1 MADKA
6 FDRCTFII
14 RQFQP
19 KDTPQVHALMSEGLV
34 HGADSPC
41 NVALRRNV
49 GSRIACICYTLFALG
64 VWMLS
69 GASSLSRAGG
79 IAICISSAA
88 LFFYARW
95 SIKNF
100 FLEVCAIALKA
111 DLADITA
118 AYKLSPHIY
127 PKPDPNGFWVAVSE
141 TSGQHCSQVIGFLG
155 LEYPVREDPSSAEL
169 RRMFISMHHR
179 RRGVASQLIRTALS
193 HAQQFNPPL
202 RTLVL
207 ETSEFQL
214 AAQRLYEKHGFV
226 FAERRVMRMGLL
238 SSVSML
244 RFRRNRGNIPCEV
257 TKGIAFNPEIL
268 IQLHDADRIIPPAKS
283 NHEF

>member
-1 MADKA
+1 
-6 FDRCTFII
+6 
-14 RQFQP
+14 
-19 KDTPQVHALMSEGLV
+19 
-34 HGADSPC
+34 
-41 NVALRRNV
+41 
-49 GSRIACICYTLFALG
+49 
-64 VWMLS
+64 MLS

-88 LFFYARW
+88 LFFYAHW

-141 TSGQHCSQVIGFLG
+141 NSGQHYSQVIGFLG
-155 LEYPVREDPSSAEL
+155 LGTSPQHLIVLTLTLSLLSAEYPVGGDPSSAEL

-226 FAERRVMRMGLL
+226 FAERRVMRIGLL

-244 RFRRNRGNIPCEV
+244 RFRCNRGNIPCEV
-257 TKGIAFNPEIL
+257 LKALRSTP
-268 IQLHDADRIIPPAKS
+268 RY
-283 NHEF
+283 

>member
-1 MADKA
+1 
-6 FDRCTFII
+6 
-14 RQFQP
+14 
-19 KDTPQVHALMSEGLV
+19 MSEGLV

-49 GSRIACICYTLFALG
+49 GSRIACICYTLFVLG
-64 VWMLS
+64 IWMLS
-69 GASSLSRAGG
+69 GANNLSRAGG
-79 IAICISSAA
+79 ITICVSSAA
-88 LFFYARW
+88 LFFYVRW

-118 AYKLSPHIY
+118 AYKLSPPIY
-127 PKPDPNGFWVAVSE
+127 RAQFPPKPDPNGFWVAVSE

-155 LEYPVREDPSSAEL
+155 LEYPVGGDPSSAEL

-179 RRGVASQLIRTALS
+179 RRGIASQLIRTALS

-238 SSVSML
+238 SSVSLL
-244 RFRRNRGNIPCEV
+244 RFRRNTGNTPSEV
-257 TKGIAFNPEIL
+257 IKGIAFNPQIL
-268 IQLHDADRIIPPAKS
+268 IQLHDADRIVFIPLAKS
-283 NHEF
+283 NHDF